1 MCQVCRREGVARYR
15 KGGDSSIESRRQG
28 IRSSPCDVER
38 CGLFK
43 IRALHSVLETAIV
56 RQKLISKLQVVQNI
70 MGMSFVQ
77 CRCHVM
83 GLSVL
88 GPNRH

>member
-1 MCQVCRREGVARYR
+1 MMCQVCRKEGVSRYR
-15 KGGDSSIESRRQG
+15 KGGGSSIDSRRQG

-56 RQKLISKLQVVQNI
+56 RKML
-70 MGMSFVQ
+70 MS
-77 CRCHVM
+77 
-83 GLSVL
+83 
-88 GPNRH
+88 